1 MDGAS
6 GDLQARKIAEQHNFQ
21 TPIDEVDAAA
31 RILDPVFDGINS
43 GTNVWGQF
51 LKVRITLLH
60 LWETYLQPSFE

>member
-1 MDGAS
+1 M
-6 GDLQARKIAEQHNFQ
+6 QARKIAEQHNFQ

-51 LKVRITLLH
+51 LKVRI
-60 LWETYLQPSFE
+60 SFLCRWATC